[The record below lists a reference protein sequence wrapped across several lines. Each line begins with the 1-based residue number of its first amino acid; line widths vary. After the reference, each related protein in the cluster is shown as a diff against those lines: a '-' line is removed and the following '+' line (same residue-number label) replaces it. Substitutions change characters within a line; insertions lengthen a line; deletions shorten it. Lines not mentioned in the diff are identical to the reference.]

1 MMATDPCLG
10 ASGTCAGH
18 GTISSGL
25 CRPSGVLGRSEAALV
40 WRLLGRG
47 QVVRRLTLDQ
57 EIGGSNPPAPASP
70 CSVDSDMLTAWVLC
84 PGRHTVGVEQRRLT
98 TACIT
103 PRRLAP
109 PM

>member
-1 MMATDPCLG
+1 MLG
-10 ASGTCAGH
+10 
-18 GTISSGL
+18 
-25 CRPSGVLGRSEAALV
+25 PSEAALV

-70 CSVDSDMLTAWVLC
+70 FSVASDMLTPWVLC
-84 PGRHTVGVEQRRLT
+84 PGRHTVGVGQRRLT
-98 TACIT
+98 TACVT
-103 PRRLAP
+103 QRKLAP